1 MDETHRCMG
10 SKEPFPMKNECIFS
24 KWKAGGWTT
33 AIPIGAF
40 LGPGVDEWKKRGHVL
55 RIRREGE

>member
-1 MDETHRCMG
+1 MDGTHRCMG

-24 KWKAGGWTT
+24 KWKAGSWTT

-40 LGPGVDEWKKRGHVL
+40 LGPGVDDWKK
-55 RIRREGE
+55 EDTC